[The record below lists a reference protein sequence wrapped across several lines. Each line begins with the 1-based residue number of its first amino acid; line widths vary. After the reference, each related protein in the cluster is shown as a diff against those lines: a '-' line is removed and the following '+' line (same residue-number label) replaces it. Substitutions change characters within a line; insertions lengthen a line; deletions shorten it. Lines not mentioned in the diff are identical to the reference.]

1 MAAGADSVYGRESS
15 AGWMKAQERQ
25 YYTRVVSIN
34 PTGEWVQWEQW
45 NRAAVIGTFRRSR
58 SYQTST
64 RGNRR
69 YGTIQGPVQNTIHQL
84 VGGIRSSM
92 GYCGCETIK
101 EFGRKTT
108 MVQVTGAALKENHPH
123 EVRIVKEAPNYQVSE
138 G

>member
-1 MAAGADSVYGRESS
+1 MVPYR
-15 AGWMKAQERQ
+15 
-25 YYTRVVSIN
+25 
-34 PTGEWVQWEQW
+34 
-45 NRAAVIGTFRRSR
+45 
-58 SYQTST
+58 
-64 RGNRR
+64 
-69 YGTIQGPVQNTIHQL
+69 GPVQNTIHQL

-108 MVQVTGAALKENHPH
+108 MVQVTGATLKENHPH